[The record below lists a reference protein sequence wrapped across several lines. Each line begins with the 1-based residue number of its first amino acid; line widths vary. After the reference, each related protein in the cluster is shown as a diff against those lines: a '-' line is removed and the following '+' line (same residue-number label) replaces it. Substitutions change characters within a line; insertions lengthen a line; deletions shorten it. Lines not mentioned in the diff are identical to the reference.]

1 MSMRDAFEMLVL
13 DEGVLDIADEELRQ
27 NEGRLRDAGLGRGR
41 TGHRRRGTASA

>member
-1 MSMRDAFEMLVL
+1 MLVL

-27 NEGRLRDAGLGRGR
+27 HEGRLRDAGFGPGR